1 MADSVINVAA
11 LGRVRAGLNAEDF
24 DTIVVEHQ
32 RGLYRLLLGLTRDPD
47 TAATLTQDCFVRAYE
62 NRSSFRGEASVKT
75 WLTRIAVNLARDHAK
90 NRRQGF
96 WKRMFASSGTEE
108 HERAV
113 EATSNGEATVER
125 TLIAREQAS
134 KMWTLVEQL
143 SERQREV
150 FTLRYAEEL
159 ELDEIARATGMK
171 VGTVKAHLSRA
182 LSRVREELKG
192 QL

>member
-1 MADSVINVAA
+1 
-11 LGRVRAGLNAEDF
+11 
-24 DTIVVEHQ
+24 
-32 RGLYRLLLGLTRDPD
+32 
-47 TAATLTQDCFVRAYE
+47 
-62 NRSSFRGEASVKT
+62 
-75 WLTRIAVNLARDHAK
+75 
-90 NRRQGF
+90 
-96 WKRMFASSGTEE
+96 
-108 HERAV
+108 
-113 EATSNGEATVER
+113 
-125 TLIAREQAS
+125 LIAREQAS